1 MLKPLGDRVVLRLAQ
16 ETEQAVGGI
25 LLASNAQEKSIVGTV
40 IAVSEQ
46 AIGELAAPQGIS
58 VGDEV
63 LFDQY
68 AGTKITVDGEEVL
81 VLHAKDIIGVM

>member
-16 ETEQAVGGI
+16 ETEQSVGGI

-40 IAVSEQ
+40 VAVSEHTM
-46 AIGELAAPQGIS
+46 GDLTAPQGIV

-68 AGTKITVDGEEVL
+68 AGTQITIDGEDLL

>member
-25 LLASNAQEKSIVGTV
+25 LIASNAQEKSIVGTV
-40 IAVSEQ
+40 VAVSEQ
-46 AIGELAAPQGIS
+46 TMGELAAPQGIA

-68 AGTKITVDGEEVL
+68 AGTKITVDGDELL